1 MKHPRTTGGSW
12 ARWRV
17 GAALIALALAGCGTP
32 RPVLTPAEL
41 PLHTPDPRGF
51 TLHWRLDQTA
61 EAVVAEGVLES
72 TRLDRFS
79 QVTLELAGV
88 DAQGSVVSRGRTT
101 ALPRDFTG
109 ATPWPFTI
117 RVRPAGGETRFLLS
131 VTDALPKV
139 SPGR

>member
-1 MKHPRTTGGSW
+1 MKGSATTVRSW
-12 ARWRV
+12 ARGRA
-17 GAALIALALAGCGTP
+17 GAALIVLVLAGCATP
-32 RPVLTPAEL
+32 RPALSPGEL

-61 EAVVAEGVLES
+61 EAVVAEGVVES

-79 QVTLELAGV
+79 QITLELAGV
-88 DAQGSVVSRGRTT
+88 DAQGSVVAHSRTT

-117 RVRPAGGETRFLLS
+117 RVRPAGGEARFLLS